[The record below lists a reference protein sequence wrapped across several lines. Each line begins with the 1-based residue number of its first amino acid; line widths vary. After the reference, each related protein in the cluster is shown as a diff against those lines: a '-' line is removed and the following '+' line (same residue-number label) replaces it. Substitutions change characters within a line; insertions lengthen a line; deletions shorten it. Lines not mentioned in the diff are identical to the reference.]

1 MTTTPDEPT
10 QDPAVVPS
18 GDPGPAKV
26 EPAEP
31 GETPGDPAGDPQHPH
46 GDPLIDPESGAES
59 DAEPGQMPESTNTEV
74 GA

>member
-1 MTTTPDEPT
+1 MTTTPDEPS

-18 GDPGPAKV
+18 GDPTPEKIDPV
-26 EPAEP
+26 DP

-46 GDPLIDPESGAES
+46 GDPLIDPDSN
-59 DAEPGQMPESTNTEV
+59 AEPGQMPESTNTEV